1 MCIYA
6 VNLAA
11 RWGGW
16 SVEKVLY
23 QFTLARL
30 VVKVR
35 DDKYSRAAGRASLID
50 GCYFPRQLGLI
61 ETSLGVRSPQSI
73 ILLFSDI
80 CGTVS

>member
-1 MCIYA
+1 MCICA

-23 QFTLARL
+23 QFTLVRL

-35 DDKYSRAAGRASLID
+35 DDKYSRAAGRAFKLMAVI
-50 GCYFPRQLGLI
+50 
-61 ETSLGVRSPQSI
+61 SPGSW
-73 ILLFSDI
+73 
-80 CGTVS
+80 V